1 MDFWY
6 IAAELCLIVVGF
18 VMLIKGAD
26 WFVDGASAIAR
37 KFGIPQ
43 IVIGLTIVAFGTSAP
58 EAAISITSAVKQSA
72 GLAIGNILGSNI
84 MNIFLILGISA
95 LFTPLAIQK
104 TTLWIE
110 IPFVV
115 LITIALLVMGVV
127 GEQLGLA
134 DGIIMWVL
142 FIAFFVYLIVLSKKG
157 NAGGELQE
165 AIEKKQEQAGESE
178 ENTVVQADSSDTQA
192 VTESKKSKAKANLK
206 MIGMLVFGIALVV
219 LGSQATVNG
228 ARVIARELGMTE
240 SLIGLTIVAFGTSL
254 PELVTSVSAARKGE
268 ADIAIGNIV
277 GSNIFNILF
286 VLGTS
291 ALITPIA
298 YDKSF
303 LTGFMLDNIMAIV
316 AAVVLF
322 LCIICTKD
330 KKLKRA
336 GGISMLVIYAAYFAW
351 LIVKDF
357 KFN

>member
-178 ENTVVQADSSDTQA
+178 ENTVVQADSSDAQA

>member
-1 MDFWY
+1 MDFWS
-6 IAAELCLIVVGF
+6 IAAQACLVIVGF

-26 WFVDGASAIAR
+26 WFVDGASWIAR

-58 EAAISITSAVKQSA
+58 EAAISITSAVQHSA

-104 TTLWIE
+104 NTLWIE

-115 LITIALLVMGVV
+115 LISVALLLMGVI
-127 GEQLGLA
+127 GESLNWV
-134 DGIIMWVL
+134 DGIIMWVF
-142 FIAFFVYLIVLSKKG
+142 FIIFFVYLIILSKKG
-157 NAGGELQE
+157 KNQNPDLLETM
-165 AIEKKQEQAGESE
+165 E
-178 ENTVVQADSSDTQA
+178 ENAENVQVESQGQATLKTQ
-192 VTESKKSKAKANLK
+192 KKGMETLK
-206 MIGMLVFGIALVV
+206 MLAKLVFGIALVV

-228 ARVIARELGMTE
+228 ARTIARDIGMTE

-291 ALITPIA
+291 SLITTIA

-303 LTGFMLDNIMAIV
+303 LTGFMLDNILAIL

-322 LCIICTKD
+322 LCIVCTKD

-336 GGISMLVIYAAYFAW
+336 GGIVMLVIYAAYFAW
-351 LIVKDF
+351 LIAKDML
-357 KFN
+357 FN

>member
-1 MDFWY
+1 MDFWS
-6 IAAELCLIVVGF
+6 IAAQACLIIVGF

-26 WFVDGASAIAR
+26 WFVDGASMIAR

-58 EAAISITSAVKQSA
+58 EAAISITSAVQQSA

-104 TTLWIE
+104 NTLWIE

-115 LITIALLVMGVV
+115 LISVALLLMGVI
-127 GEQLGLA
+127 GESLNWV
-134 DGIIMWVL
+134 DGIIMWVF
-142 FIAFFVYLIVLSKKG
+142 FIIFFVYLIVLSKKG
-157 NAGGELQE
+157 QKENSELANTLEENAEIESSVSNEGK
-165 AIEKKQEQAGESE
+165 AVAKTEKKGVEI
-178 ENTVVQADSSDTQA
+178 
-192 VTESKKSKAKANLK
+192 LK
-206 MIGMLVFGIALVV
+206 MLAKLVIGIALVV

-228 ARVIARELGMTE
+228 ARTIAREVGMTE

-254 PELVTSVSAARKGE
+254 PELVTSVAAARKGE

-291 ALITPIA
+291 SLITTIA
-298 YDKSF
+298 YDKSW
-303 LTGFMLDNIMAIV
+303 LTGFMLDNILAIG
-316 AAVVLF
+316 AAVILF
-322 LCIICTKD
+322 LCIILTKD

-336 GGISMLVIYAAYFAW
+336 GGITMLVIYAAYFAW
-351 LIVKDF
+351 LVAKDVM
-357 KFN
+357 FN

>member
-1 MDFWY
+1 MDFWS
-6 IAAELCLIVVGF
+6 IAAQACLVIVGF

-26 WFVDGASAIAR
+26 WFVDGASWIAR

-58 EAAISITSAVKQSA
+58 EAAISITSAVQHSS

-104 TTLWIE
+104 NTLWIE

-115 LITIALLVMGVV
+115 LISVALLLMGVI
-127 GEQLGLA
+127 GESLNWV
-134 DGIIMWVL
+134 DGIIMWVF
-142 FIAFFVYLIVLSKKG
+142 FIVFFVYLIVLSKKG
-157 NAGGELQE
+157 KNQTPDLAETMQENAE
-165 AIEKKQEQAGESE
+165 IEQ
-178 ENTVVQADSSDTQA
+178 TDTQGEVA
-192 VTESKKSKAKANLK
+192 LKTQKKGVETLK
-206 MIGMLVFGIALVV
+206 MLAKLIFGIALVV

-228 ARVIARELGMTE
+228 ARTIARDLGMTE

-291 ALITPIA
+291 ALITTIA

-303 LTGFMLDNIMAIV
+303 LTGFMLDNILAIL

-322 LCIICTKD
+322 LCIVCTKD

-336 GGISMLVIYAAYFAW
+336 GGIIMLVIYAVYFGW
-351 LIVKDF
+351 LIAKDIV
-357 KFN
+357 FN